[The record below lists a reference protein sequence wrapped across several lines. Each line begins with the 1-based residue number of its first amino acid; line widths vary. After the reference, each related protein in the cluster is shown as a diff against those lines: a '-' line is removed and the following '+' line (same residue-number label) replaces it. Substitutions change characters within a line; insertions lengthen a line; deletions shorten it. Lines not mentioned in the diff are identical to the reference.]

1 MFLCLC
7 LCHSGPDGVL
17 EVDLVSYRFLQ
28 LALPDYRLEEKTHA
42 EPDGRQSRQLL
53 RLLAYDSDFSW

>member
-1 MFLCLC
+1 VFLCSC

-17 EVDLVSYRFLQ
+17 KVDLVSCRFLQ

-42 EPDGRQSRQLL
+42 EPDGWQR
-53 RLLAYDSDFSW
+53 RLSPVSAHETHLVS